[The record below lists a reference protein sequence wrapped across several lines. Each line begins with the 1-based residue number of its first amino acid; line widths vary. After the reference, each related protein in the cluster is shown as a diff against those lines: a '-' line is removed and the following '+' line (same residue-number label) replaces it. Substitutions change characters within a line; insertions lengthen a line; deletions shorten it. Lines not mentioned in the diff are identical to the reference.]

1 MTAAA
6 KYLFY
11 IFPLYMIYVL
21 ATHKQPD
28 WGFSFLW
35 LLEVLVIQTVVS
47 AVIFGVMWLAKN
59 NQLATLRKSCIYA
72 FIASTAAVLLAFIF

>member
-1 MTAAA
+1 MAAAA

-11 IFPLYMIYVL
+11 IFPLYMVYVL
-21 ATHKQPD
+21 ATHRQPE

-35 LLEVLVIQTVVS
+35 LLEVLVIQAVVS

-59 NQLATLRKSCIYA
+59 NQLASLRKNGFYA
-72 FIASTAAVLLAFIF
+72 FIASIAAVLLAFIF

>member
-11 IFPLYMIYVL
+11 IFPLYMVYVL
-21 ATHKQPD
+21 AAHGQPG

-35 LLEVLVIQTVVS
+35 LLEVLVIQAVVS
-47 AVIFGVMWLAKN
+47 AVIFGVMWLAKS
-59 NQLATLRKSCIYA
+59 NQLASLRNNCIYA
-72 FIASTAAVLLAFIF
+72 FIASTAAVLLAFIS